1 MNLRRHCLVDFESA
15 PVTAWHVAMEARVQ
29 TTLSSELL
37 FPIAFSSCFDA
48 FRYVPHLLSSRSH
61 SVAVSTSDSESDNP
75 GSSPGGTNLFTPL
88 FQWTS
93 KLESGNR
100 KDENVVV
107 SPRSSV
113 VERQTFNLVVAGSIP
128 SVGVFS
134 KVFKVVALQWK
145 GCKWWS

>member
-1 MNLRRHCLVDFESA
+1 
-15 PVTAWHVAMEARVQ
+15 MEARVQ
-29 TTLSSELL
+29 TPLSSHLL
-37 FPIAFSSCFDA
+37 VPIALVHALMLS
-48 FRYVPHLLSSRSH
+48 VPHLLSSRSH

-75 GSSPGGTNLFTPL
+75 GSSPGRTNLFTPL